1 MSKIK
6 FSLFFVIFIFV
17 AILVFS
23 KTQYFKNKYIH
34 ENCGIAGCDGYV
46 MRNYLKHENNN
57 IADEM
62 MSEILPATISENSN
76 TKESFT
82 QTEIKQ
88 TKPVILSLNKKSFKF
103 GDKVEIRG
111 ENFYAFENDKVI
123 ILENTAGEKIY
134 LGTDWNEWHSY
145 ISFTLQQEVCTV
157 PEGESGLGCTE
168 RNGKMVS
175 LKKGVYK
182 MYYPDF
188 STNQNSNMVD
198 FIIE

>member
-6 FSLFFVIFIFV
+6 FTLFFGIFFFG
-17 AILVFS
+17 ILVFS

-46 MRNYLKHENNN
+46 MQNYLKYKDGNVFNENIN
-57 IADEM
+57 EV
-62 MSEILPATISENSN
+62 SPATISESSN
-76 TKESFT
+76 TKENFVK
-82 QTEIKQ
+82 TEIKQ
-88 TKPVILSLNKKSFKF
+88 TKPKILSLNKKSFKY

-134 LGTDWNEWHSY
+134 LGTDWNEWHSF
-145 ISFTLQQEVCTV
+145 ISFTLQEVVCTV
-157 PEGESGLGCTE
+157 PEGESGLGCTDG
-168 RNGKMVS
+168 RGKMVS
-175 LKKGVYK
+175 LKKGTYK
-182 MYYPDF
+182 MYYPNF